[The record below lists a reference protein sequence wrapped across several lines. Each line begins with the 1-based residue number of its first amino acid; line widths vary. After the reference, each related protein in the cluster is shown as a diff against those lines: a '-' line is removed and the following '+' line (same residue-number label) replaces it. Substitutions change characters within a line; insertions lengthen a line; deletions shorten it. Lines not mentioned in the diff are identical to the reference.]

1 MKKLISGAIST
12 LGVPFSSFKS
22 NSVLLAIGIFSP
34 LTWPPDH
41 STLAMT
47 NFAFLVHTFHT
58 FYSREAVYPSLVW
71 MSGLN
76 SRVQEIRSLEPALGY
91 LPMWQ
96 RILNEG
102 KVHVQQPAIDNILAT
117 GKDYLGD
124 SSALE
129 WNFSLT
135 KRAKT
140 DWCNR
145 LQPHIVSQL
154 MMI

>member
-1 MKKLISGAIST
+1 MDELS
-12 LGVPFSSFKS
+12 
-22 NSVLLAIGIFSP
+22 
-34 LTWPPDH
+34 
-41 STLAMT
+41 
-47 NFAFLVHTFHT
+47 
-58 FYSREAVYPSLVW
+58 VYPSLVW

-102 KVHVQQPAIDNILAT
+102 KVQLPAIDNILAT

-129 WNFSLT
+129 WSFSLM
-135 KRAKT
+135 KPAKT

-145 LQPHIVSQL
+145 LQSHTVSQL
-154 MMI
+154 MMIKLNGPDLDSFDAQPAIS